1 MMMFSSLRLRAA
13 ALLTGFALVLS
24 GCFMSPGKF
33 TSELALT
40 GPDTFTFTYE
50 GEIFFLG
57 LSKLARMGAEVETP
71 FTANCFDEETYEAR
85 DCTKEEEAEQ
95 RKEWEAG
102 AAERAEKAKKDAETM
117 KAIMGGIDPSDPKA
131 AEELVKLLERQKG
144 WNRVVHKGDGLFEV
158 SYSVTGTLGH
168 DFMFPMIE
176 GFPPTNPFVQMFLRD
191 GNQARINAP
200 AFVFQ
205 TSDSPF
211 SGIGG
216 FGSLAGL
223 AAMGAAEDAK
233 AIAGESGEGN
243 AAPEAIPGVPT
254 LEGTFTIRT
263 APGMK
268 ILANNTDEGPEA
280 APGGGEVLRW
290 SITPRSSQA
299 PTALVVTAPR

>member
-1 MMMFSSLRLRAA
+1 MTMLEDLRLRAA
-13 ALLTGFALVLS
+13 AVLTGLALVLT

-57 LSKLARMGAEVETP
+57 MSKLARMGAGVEEP
-71 FTANCFDEETYEAR
+71 FAAYCFDDETYESR
-85 DCTKEEEAEQ
+85 DCTKEEEDEQ

-102 AAERAEKAKKDAETM
+102 AAERAEKARKDAETM
-117 KAIMGGIDPSDPKA
+117 KAVMGGIDPSDPKA

-144 WNRVVHKGDGLFEV
+144 WNRVIHKGDGLFEV
-158 SYSVTGTLGH
+158 SYSVSGTMGH
-168 DFMFPMIE
+168 DFMFPQIE
-176 GFPPTNPFVQMFLRD
+176 GFPPVNPFVQMFLRD
-191 GNQARINAP
+191 GSQVRINAP

-205 TSDSPF
+205 TNDNPF
-211 SGIGG
+211 GG
-216 FGSLAGL
+216 MVPGLGPFAGL
-223 AAMGAAEDAK
+223 AAMGASQQAEAGADAD
-233 AIAGESGEGN
+233 SGE
-243 AAPEAIPGVPT
+243 APEQIPGVPT
-254 LEGTFTIRT
+254 LEGSFTIRT

-280 APGGGEVLRW
+280 APGGGELLRW
-290 SITPRSSQA
+290 AINSRSAQA